1 MNLSRRDFL
10 KVAGFSLATL
20 AFKPSV
26 DKFFNAYSS
35 PSKRLGSGSWL
46 SSFPPEKFTVK
57 EADFIFGASAENPH
71 KLHFFPIHNSSLP
84 DFYNEVE
91 KRAAEVESFPLA
103 IPTKI
108 RNLYL
113 PGDLLP
119 NQVLAGVPNVMA

>member
-57 EADFIFGASAENPH
+57 EADFIFGASAENPLH
-71 KLHFFPIHNSSLP
+71 KNATSARIAPRKYGICIFRAICFPIRFWPAS
-84 DFYNEVE
+84 
-91 KRAAEVESFPLA
+91 
-103 IPTKI
+103 PT
-108 RNLYL
+108 
-113 PGDLLP
+113 
-119 NQVLAGVPNVMA
+119 